1 MGPEGEARRPPVAP
15 EGELRVTL
23 ARREGRV
30 AGCRIASTRPDV
42 ARLLLQGRRP
52 NEVNAALPRLFSIC
66 GQSQAVAGALALAA
80 AAGHAPSEAELA
92 EAGARVAAE
101 SRRELVHR
109 MLLDWPRL
117 LGETPAADAVPAVRA
132 ARAADLDAV
141 AAAQVAAAVFGMPA
155 ERWLGLQDE
164 AAFSAWVAAGETVAA
179 RFVQRAAAQA
189 EAAGAPLLD
198 GPMLAADPAAW
209 AAAAESDPAFVRAPA
224 WQGGAAETGPLA
236 RRRDDPLLLA
246 LAGGSLPQG
255 ARRAVARLR
264 ELACQLA
271 GRTGRPLAG
280 SCRIEAGAS
289 SPVGLGWV
297 ENARGLLV
305 HLARLAE
312 GSVAMYRIVA
322 PTDWNFHPQGALAP
336 ALLGLPA
343 GDDAELQRRA
353 ALAVASLDPCV
364 ECRVELADA

>member
-1 MGPEGEARRPPVAP
+1 MAPEGERRSPVAP
-15 EGELRVTL
+15 EGELRITL
-23 ARREGRV
+23 ARAEGRV
-30 AGCRIASTRPDV
+30 AHCGVVSTRPDV

-52 NEVNAALPRLFSIC
+52 HEVNAALPRLFSIC
-66 GQSQAVAGALALAA
+66 GQSQGVAGALALAA
-80 AAGHAPSEAELA
+80 AAGHAPSAAELA
-92 EAGARVAAE
+92 DAGARVAAE

-132 ARAADLDAV
+132 ARAPEFDGR
-141 AAAQVAAAVFGMPA
+141 AAAQVATAVFGMA
-155 ERWLGLQDE
+155 SERWLALED
-164 AAFSAWVAAGETVAA
+164 AAGFTAWMEAGATVAA
-179 RFVQRAAAQA
+179 RFVQRTAA
-189 EAAGAPLLD
+189 EPGASAVPLLD
-198 GPMLAADPAAW
+198 GPTLAADPAAW
-209 AAAAESDPAFVRAPA
+209 AAAAEADAAFVHAPA

-236 RRRDDPLLLA
+236 RLRDDPLLRA
-246 LAGGSLPQG
+246 LAAGTLPLP
-255 ARRAVARLR
+255 ARRAAARLR
-264 ELACQLA
+264 ELACHLA
-271 GRTGRPLAG
+271 GRNGSPLVG
-280 SCRIEAGAS
+280 SCLVQGAPAGAT
-289 SPVGLGWV
+289 GLGWV

-305 HLARLAE
+305 HLARLE
-312 GSVAMYRIVA
+312 DGRVTMYRIVA